1 MNDNTQGPEDPK
13 PFRVITGG
21 KSEYVAEQ
29 ATPTQ
34 PAQSDI
40 PQNVYVI
47 VDINGDEHF
56 AEGFLL
62 FTSQHIA
69 IMRDTGSGA
78 LPILVMPLDKV
89 FSAELLEDDSDEII
103 DGLVL

>member
-13 PFRVITGG
+13 PFRLITGG
-21 KSEYVAEQ
+21 KSDQET
-29 ATPTQ
+29 TPVNIGQ
-34 PAQSDI
+34 PAQADI
-40 PQNVYVI
+40 PQNAYVI
-47 VDINGDEHF
+47 VDINGDDHF

-89 FSAELLEDDSDEII
+89 FSAELLEDEVSDTA
-103 DGLVL
+103 LVR